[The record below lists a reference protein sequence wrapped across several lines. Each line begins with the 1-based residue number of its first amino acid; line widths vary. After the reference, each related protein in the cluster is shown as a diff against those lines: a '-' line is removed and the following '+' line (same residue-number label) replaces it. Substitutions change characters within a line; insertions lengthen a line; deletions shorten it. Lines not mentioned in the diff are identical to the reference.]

1 MSKNSQVLLAFAN
14 SLEEGMEKDAISPR
28 VLVNAIMHPNITL
41 RGLQLRGAIK
51 RLSRSAKDIAKVYK
65 TNKTNLGNV
74 VTKHTPQMFEDV
86 LKAKRSGTDLFN
98 RLTGKGPLHRTFIE
112 KEWEGAKRIGK
123 GVKNLGIGVAGVGAL
138 GVGTLAYGAL
148 HRPPTTD
155 FESLS
160 RYE

>member
-1 MSKNSQVLLAFAN
+1 MSKHSKILMAFAN
-14 SLEEGMEKDAISPR
+14 ALEDGMEKDAISTK
-28 VLVNAIMHPNITL
+28 LIADAIMHPNLTL

-51 RLSRSAKDIAKVYK
+51 RLSKSAKNIAKVYT
-65 TNKTNLGNV
+65 TNRAGLGKV
-74 VTKHTPQMFEDV
+74 VQKHVPGMYKDV
-86 LKAKRSGTDLFN
+86 LKAKRSGVDLFN

-112 KEWEGAKRIGK
+112 KEWEGAKRVGR
-123 GVKNLGIGVAGVGAL
+123 GVKNLGIGVAAAGAL

-148 HRPPTTD
+148 HRPPTSD